1 MKSYEK
7 PVFIILCVV
16 MWAVSGDILSKGL
29 NLSLDV
35 VADLGKAVVSIG
47 LWSFVGLV
55 AGNTILFFRNRVK
68 PGRGEGLSLWQMG
81 SIGLGL
87 GVLLKVAFPSLP

>member
-7 PVFIILCVV
+7 PVFIILCIV
-16 MWAVSGDILSKGL
+16 MWAVSGDILSKEL

-35 VADLGKAVVSIG
+35 VAGFGKAVVSIG

-68 PGRGEGLSLWQMG
+68 SGRGERLSLWQMG

-87 GVLLKVAFPSLP
+87 GVLLKVLFPSLP